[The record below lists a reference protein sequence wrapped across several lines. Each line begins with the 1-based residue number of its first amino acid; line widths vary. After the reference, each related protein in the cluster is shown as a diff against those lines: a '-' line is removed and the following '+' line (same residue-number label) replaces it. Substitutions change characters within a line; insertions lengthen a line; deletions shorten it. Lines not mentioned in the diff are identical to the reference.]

1 VKGWFTNSCARSEN
15 EKHLLTCPIVEAKLS
30 EYSTIPKQRVK
41 DFFGRDEQLNQI
53 TSYFSSRD
61 VNRPRICILRALGG
75 QGKSQIALEYCQQMN
90 TVYRGLFW
98 VNASSESTAT
108 QSYISIAQELDAS
121 AVGLLSDAEKVKFVL
136 QTLAHWEER
145 WVMVFDNCDD
155 PKAFPRISE
164 FIPTG
169 MCSP

>member
-1 VKGWFTNSCARSEN
+1 MKCWFAISHTRSEN
-15 EKHLLTCPIVEAKLS
+15 GKHLLTCSIVEVKLS

-41 DFFGRDEQLNQI
+41 DFLGRDEQLNQI
-53 TSYFSSRD
+53 TSYFSSRH

-98 VNASSESTAT
+98 VNATSESTAI
-108 QSYISIAQELDAS
+108 QSYVSIAQELDAS
-121 AVGLLSDAEKVKFVL
+121 AACLLSDAQKVNFVL

-155 PKAFPRISE
+155 PNAFPRISE

-169 MCSP
+169 LCSP